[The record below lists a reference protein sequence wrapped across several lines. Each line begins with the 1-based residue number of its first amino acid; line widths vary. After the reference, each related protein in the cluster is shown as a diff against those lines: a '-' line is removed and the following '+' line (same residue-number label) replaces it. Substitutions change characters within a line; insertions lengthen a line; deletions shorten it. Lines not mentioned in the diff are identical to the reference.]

1 MLLAAAAALAACASR
16 PRAASGPSAPLPTPG
31 TRAVRPPNVVLAV
44 ADDLSAAELG
54 CHGQARIRTP
64 RIDALARE
72 GVRLTAFDS
81 AAAVCA
87 PSRAMLLTGL
97 HAGHAGIR
105 DNREIGAEGQQP
117 IGASTPTLVHDL
129 DRRGYATGLFG
140 KWGLGGPGSESEPLD
155 CGFDRFMG
163 YLCQRKAH
171 DHYPPSLW
179 SDRAKVEL
187 GGTVYASDAIRDAA
201 VQFVKDHADAPFLL
215 VFASPLPHLALQV
228 PDEDLREYAGAFPEQ
243 PYDGTRGYRA
253 HPTPRAAYAAM
264 ITRFDRDVGA
274 IVDAVRAAGV
284 ERETIVLVTAD
295 NGATHDVGGVDT
307 GFFGSTGG
315 LRGRKGSHFEGGLR
329 VPLVAWA
336 PGRIAAGRVLEEQAW
351 TVDLRATVDAWCMA
365 GTPPT
370 DGRNLA
376 GWIDGR
382 AAHPPRAFEGYW
394 ESPGYGGQQAAAWT
408 EGPHRWKAIR
418 LGLAKEGLEAPVQ
431 LFDLA
436 TDPDE
441 ANDVAADHPR
451 VAAEAWRR
459 MSAARTPC
467 EAFPLPGAAHG
478 EMPAKKVI
486 RTALPR
492 A

>member
-31 TRAVRPPNVVLAV
+31 TRAQRPPNVILVI

-54 CHGQARIRTP
+54 CYGQARIRTP

-140 KWGLGGPGSESEPLD
+140 KWGLGGPGSTSEPLD
-155 CGFDRFMG
+155 CGFDRFTG

-179 SDRAKVEL
+179 SDRTKVEL
-187 GGTVYASDAIRDAA
+187 GGTTYANDAIRDAA
-201 VQFVKDHADAPFLL
+201 VRFVKDHADAPFLL

-243 PYDGTRGYRA
+243 PYDGSRGYRP

-274 IVDAVRAAGV
+274 IVDAVRAAGI

-307 GFFGSTGG
+307 GYFASTGG
-315 LRGRKGSHFEGGLR
+315 LRGRKGTHFEGGLR
-329 VPLVAWA
+329 VPFVAWA
-336 PGRIAAGRVLEEQAW
+336 PGRIAPGRVLDDQAW
-351 TVDLRATVDAWCMA
+351 TVDLRATVDAWCAA
-365 GTPPT
+365 GAPPT

-376 GWIDGR
+376 EWLDGR
-382 AAHPPRAFEGYW
+382 TPQPPRAFEGYW

-408 EGPHRWKAIR
+408 DGPHRWKAIR
-418 LGLAKEGLEAPVQ
+418 LRLATDGLRAPVQ

-436 TDPDE
+436 ADPNE

-451 VAAEAWRR
+451 ETAEAWRR
-459 MSAARTPC
+459 MTDARIPS
-467 EAFPLPGAAHG
+467 EVFALPGAARG
-478 EMPAKKVI
+478 EMPAESVI
-486 RTALPR
+486 RTMPPR
-492 A
+492 T